1 MFKTRRGF
9 PSLGGVAA
17 EPTGW
22 SSAKRRGG
30 LAVALALALA
40 FLGAGCAAPPP
51 QDGKP
56 QIVAAMYPFAFL
68 AGSITGDR
76 ADVTTLVPPG
86 TEPHDYELTPH
97 QIAQL
102 KDATLVVYQKGVDA
116 AIDTAVAQSAPARVV
131 ETGSLVQLLLA
142 SSDGADTGEATGG
155 YADDPHT
162 WLDPNNMMV
171 FAEAVAEA
179 ISAAD
184 PANAAAYQANL
195 ATLTAQLTSLD
206 ASYRSGLTGCQRT
219 SFLTTHAAFG
229 YLAKQYGLQ
238 QLAIAGVT
246 PEDEP
251 SPKRLAEI
259 AATARSLG
267 LTTVFFETLISPD
280 YANTLATDL
289 GLRTDVLDPI
299 EGLSA
304 ASRGA
309 DYLQIMASNLEA
321 LRQANGCG

>member
-1 MFKTRRGF
+1 MFMTGRRGRR
-9 PSLGGVAA
+9 
-17 EPTGW
+17 TG
-22 SSAKRRGG
+22 A
-30 LAVALALALA
+30 LTVAVAVTLALALA
-40 FLGAGCAAPPP
+40 AVTGCSSSPILPD
-51 QDGKP
+51 DGKP

-68 AGSITGDR
+68 ATSIAGSD

-86 TEPHDYELTPH
+86 TEPHDYELTPS

-102 KDATLVVYQKGVDA
+102 KDATLVVYQRGVDA
-116 AIDTAVAQSAPARVV
+116 SVDTAVTQAAPKNVV

-142 SSDGADTGEATGG
+142 SSDGADTTGETTNG

-171 FAEAVAEA
+171 FARAVAAA
-179 ISAAD
+179 ITAAD
-184 PANAAAYQANL
+184 PAHATDYATNL
-195 ATLTAQLTSLD
+195 ATLETQLTALD
-206 ASYRSGLTGCQRT
+206 TQYRTGLTGCQRT
-219 SFLTTHAAFG
+219 AFLTTHAAFG
-229 YLAKQYGLQ
+229 YMAKEYGLQ

-246 PEDEP
+246 PDDEP
-251 SPKRLAEI
+251 SPKRLGEM
-259 AATARSLG
+259 ATQARNLG

-304 ASRGA
+304 ASRGT
-309 DYLQIMASNLEA
+309 DYLQIMASNLTA
-321 LRQANGCG
+321 LRQANGCDS

>member
-1 MFKTRRGF
+1 MVIMFKKWCEV
-9 PSLGGVAA
+9 SLVAA
-17 EPTGW
+17 LAMALTAVVTGC
-22 SSAKRRGG
+22 S
-30 LAVALALALA
+30 
-40 FLGAGCAAPPP
+40 APPP
-51 QDGKP
+51 PSDGKP

-68 AGSITGDR
+68 ANTIAGDH

-102 KDATLVVYQKGVDA
+102 RDATLVIYQRGVDA
-116 AIDTAVAQSAPARVV
+116 AIDTAVEQASPARVV

-142 SSDGADTGEATGG
+142 SSDGADTTGETTSG

-162 WLDPNNMMV
+162 WLDPNNMIV
-171 FAEAVAEA
+171 FAKAVADA
-179 ISAAD
+179 IAAAD
-184 PANAAAYQANL
+184 PVNAADYQANL
-195 ATLTAQLTSLD
+195 ATLTTQLTSLD

-238 QLAIAGVT
+238 QLAIADVT

-251 SPKRLAEI
+251 SPKRLGEI

-304 ASRGA
+304 ASRGT
-309 DYLQIMASNLEA
+309 DYLQIMASNLVA
-321 LRQANGCG
+321 LRQANGCD

>member
-1 MFKTRRGF
+1 MVLMFNRWGSALLASVLTLTF
-9 PSLGGVAA
+9 AA
-17 EPTGW
+17 T
-22 SSAKRRGG
+22 
-30 LAVALALALA
+30 
-40 FLGAGCAAPPP
+40 GCAASPPP
-51 QDGKP
+51 PDGKP

-68 AGSITGDR
+68 ATSIVGDH

-86 TEPHDYELTPH
+86 TEPHDYELTPR
-97 QIAQL
+97 QTAQL
-102 KDATLVVYQKGVDA
+102 KQATLVVYQRGVDA
-116 AIDTAVAQSAPARVV
+116 AIDTAVAQAAPDHIV

-142 SSDGADTGEATGG
+142 SSDGADITGESANG

-162 WLDPNNMMV
+162 WLDPNNMAV
-171 FAEAVAEA
+171 FATA
-179 ISAAD
+179 ITDAIAAAD
-184 PANAAAYQANL
+184 PANAADYQANS
-195 ATLTAQLTSLD
+195 ATLTGRLASLD
-206 ASYRSGLTGCQRT
+206 ASYRTGLTGCQRT

-229 YLAKQYGLQ
+229 YLAKRYGLQ

-251 SPKRLAEI
+251 SPKRLGEVAT
-259 AATARSLG
+259 TARSLG

-304 ASRGA
+304 ASRGT
-309 DYLQIMASNLEA
+309 DYLQIMASNLDA
-321 LRQANGCG
+321 LRQANGCD